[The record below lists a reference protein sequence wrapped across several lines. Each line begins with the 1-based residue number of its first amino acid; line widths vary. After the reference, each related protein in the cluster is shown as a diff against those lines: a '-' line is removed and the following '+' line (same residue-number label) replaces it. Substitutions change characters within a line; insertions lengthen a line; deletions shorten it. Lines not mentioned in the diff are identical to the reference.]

1 MQRKTEWEGSQS
13 MNRRS
18 LLRAAGAM
26 PLVTT
31 LPALAQAPA
40 WRPDRPIRFVV
51 GFAAGGSTDTSGRL
65 VANAISGTLGQPV
78 VVENRVGGAGNIG
91 SEHVARSAPDGH
103 TFVVASV
110 GTHATNQYLY
120 RALPFHVAN
129 DFTPVSL
136 VLVSAAVIVVKPS
149 LAVNSVAELVA
160 YAKANPGKL
169 NIGTSGVGG
178 TQHFAAALFE
188 QRAGVQFTHIP
199 YRGGAPAMADL
210 VAGRLDLVFSP
221 LAETMSFIQSGQV
234 RALGVTRTERMP
246 ALPNV
251 PPIADAVPG
260 YEFNSWI
267 GIFGP
272 ARLPANIVKTM
283 SDAIA
288 AGVRSPEVNQ
298 RMVSLGYLPVGGSA
312 EAMADLQRRD
322 MATMEAL
329 VRLTGA
335 SAD

>member
-1 MQRKTEWEGSQS
+1 

-18 LLRAAGAM
+18 LLRALGAA
-26 PLVTT
+26 PLFPV
-31 LPALAQAPA
+31 LPAFAQGTPA

-51 GFAAGGSTDTSGRL
+51 GFAAGGSTDTTARI
-65 VANAISGTLGQPV
+65 VANALGSTLGQPV
-78 VVENRVGGAGNIG
+78 VVENRVGAAGNIG

-110 GTHATNQYLY
+110 GTHATNQFLY
-120 RALPFHVAN
+120 RNLPFHVVR

-136 VLVSAAVIVVKPS
+136 ILVSAAVAVVRPN
-149 LAVNSVAELVA
+149 LPIRDIPELIA
-160 YAKANPGKL
+160 FARANPGAL

-188 QRAGVQFTHIP
+188 QKTGVRFTHVP

-221 LAETMSFIQSGQV
+221 LAETMSFIQGGQV
-234 RALGVTRTERMP
+234 RPLGVTRTQRMP
-246 ALPNV
+246 ALPDI

-260 YEFNSWI
+260 YAFNSWI

-272 ARLPANIVKTM
+272 ANLPAPIVRTM

-288 AGVRSPEVNQ
+288 AGVRQPEVNQ

-312 EAMADLQRRD
+312 EDMGTLQRSD
-322 MATMEAL
+322 VALMEEL

>member
-1 MQRKTEWEGSQS
+1 V
-13 MNRRS
+13 NRRS
-18 LLRAAGAM
+18 LLRALGAA
-26 PLVTT
+26 PLF
-31 LPALAQAPA
+31 PALPVLAQPAP
-40 WRPDRPIRFVV
+40 WRPDRPVRFVV
-51 GFAAGGSTDTSGRL
+51 GFAAGGSTDTSARL
-65 VANAISGTLGQPV
+65 VANAISGPLGQPV

-91 SEHVARSAPDGH
+91 SEHVARSAPDGL
-103 TFVVASV
+103 TYVVASV
-110 GTHATNQYLY
+110 GTHATNQFLY
-120 RALPFHVAN
+120 RNLPFHVAN

-136 VLVSAAVIVVKPS
+136 VLVSGAVIVVKPS
-149 LAVNSVAELVA
+149 LPVQSVAELVA

-188 QRAGVQFTHIP
+188 QKAGVQFTHIP

-221 LAETMSFIQSGQV
+221 LAETMSFIQSAQV
-234 RALGVTRTERMP
+234 RALGVTRMQRMP
-246 ALPNV
+246 ALPDV
-251 PPIADAVPG
+251 APIADTVPG

-272 ARLPANIVKTM
+272 ARLPAPVVTSM
-283 SDAIA
+283 SDVIA
-288 AGVRSPEVNQ
+288 AGVRTPEVNR
-298 RMVSLGYLPVGGSA
+298 RMTELGYLPVGGGA
-312 EAMADLQRRD
+312 EAMADMQRRD
-322 MATMEAL
+322 LATMESL

>member
-1 MQRKTEWEGSQS
+1 MD
-13 MNRRS
+13 RRS
-18 LLRAAGAM
+18 LLRALGAAPLM
-26 PLVTT
+26 PA
-31 LPALAQAPA
+31 LPAVAQGTPG
-40 WRPDRPIRFVV
+40 WKPDRPVRFVV
-51 GFAAGGSTDTSGRL
+51 GFAAGGSTDTTARL
-65 VANAISGTLGQPV
+65 VANAIGGTLGQPV

-91 SEHVARSAPDGH
+91 SEHVARSAPDGL
-103 TFVVASV
+103 TYVVASV
-110 GTHATNQYLY
+110 GTHATNQFLY
-120 RALPFHVAN
+120 KSLPFHVAN

-136 VLVSAAVIVVKPS
+136 VLVSGAVAVVHPS
-149 LAVNSVAELVA
+149 LAVRSVAELVA
-160 YAKANPGKL
+160 YARANPGKI
-169 NIGTSGVGG
+169 NIGTSGVGS

-199 YRGGAPAMADL
+199 YRGGAPAMSDL

-234 RALGVTRTERMP
+234 RPLGISRTERMP
-246 ALPNV
+246 ALPDI
-251 PPIADAVPG
+251 PPIADTVPG
-260 YEFNSWI
+260 YAFNSWI

-272 ARLPANIVKTM
+272 ARLPANIVQTM
-283 SDAIA
+283 SQAIT

-298 RMVSLGYLPVGGSA
+298 RMTSLGYLPVGGGP

-322 MATMEAL
+322 LVLMEEL

>member
-1 MQRKTEWEGSQS
+1 MD
-13 MNRRS
+13 RRS
-18 LLRAAGAM
+18 LLRALGAA
-26 PLVTT
+26 PLVPA
-31 LPALAQAPA
+31 LPARAQAPA

-51 GFAAGGSTDTSGRL
+51 GFAAGGSTDTSARI
-65 VANAISGTLGQPV
+65 VANAISPRLGQPV
-78 VVENRVGGAGNIG
+78 VVENRVGAAGNIG

-110 GTHATNQYLY
+110 GTHATNQFLY
-120 RALPFHVAN
+120 RALPFHVAR
-129 DFTPVSL
+129 DFSPVSL

-149 LAVNSVAELVA
+149 LPVNSVAELVA
-160 YAKANPGKL
+160 YARANPGRL

-188 QRAGVQFTHIP
+188 QRAGVQFTHVP
-199 YRGGAPAMADL
+199 YRGGAPAMQDL
-210 VAGRLDLVFSP
+210 VGGRLDLVFSP

-246 ALPNV
+246 ALPDI
-251 PPIADAVPG
+251 PAIADTVPG
-260 YEFNSWI
+260 YAFNSWI

-272 ARLPANIVKTM
+272 ARLPAPIVNAM
-283 SDAIA
+283 SQAIA
-288 AGVRSPEVNQ
+288 EGVRQPDVNR
-298 RMVSLGYLPVGGSA
+298 RMTELGYLPVGGDA

-322 MATMEAL
+322 LALMEEL

>member
-1 MQRKTEWEGSQS
+1 MD
-13 MNRRS
+13 RRG
-18 LLRAAGAM
+18 LLRALAAA
-26 PLVTT
+26 PLLPAV
-31 LPALAQAPA
+31 PALAQASA

-51 GFAAGGSTDTSGRL
+51 GFAAGGSTDTTARL
-65 VANAISGTLGQPV
+65 VANALGNRLGQPA
-78 VVENRVGGAGNIG
+78 VVENRVGAAGNIG
-91 SEHVARSAPDGH
+91 SENVARSAPDGQS
-103 TFVVASV
+103 FVVASV
-110 GTHATNQYLY
+110 GTHATNQFLY

-136 VLVSAAVIVVKPS
+136 ILVSAAVIVVKPS
-149 LAVNSVAELVA
+149 LPLASVAELVA
-160 YAKANPGKL
+160 YARANPGRI
-169 NIGTSGVGG
+169 NIGTSGVGS

-188 QRAGVQFTHIP
+188 QRAGVQFTHVP

-234 RALGVTRTERMP
+234 RPLGVTRTERMP
-246 ALPNV
+246 ALPDV
-251 PPIADAVPG
+251 PPVSDTVPG
-260 YEFNSWI
+260 YAFNSWI

-272 ARLPANIVKTM
+272 ARLPRAIVQTM

-288 AGVRSPEVNQ
+288 EAIRAPEVNR
-298 RMVSLGYLPVGGSA
+298 RMLELGYLPVGGGA

-322 MATMEAL
+322 LALMEEL

>member
-1 MQRKTEWEGSQS
+1 MTIS
-13 MNRRS
+13 RRP
-18 LLRAAGAM
+18 LLLAGLGMPFVARAQG
-26 PLVTT
+26 T
-31 LPALAQAPA
+31 A
-40 WRPDRPIRFVV
+40 WRPDRPVRFIV

-91 SEHVARSAPDGH
+91 SEHVARSAPDGL
-103 TFVVASV
+103 TYVVASV
-110 GTHATNQYLY
+110 GTHATNQFLY
-120 RALPFHVAN
+120 KSLPFHVAN

-136 VLVSAAVIVVKPS
+136 VLVSGAVVVANPN
-149 LAVNSVAELVA
+149 LPVRSVAELVA
-160 YAKANPGKL
+160 HAKANPGKL

-188 QRAGVQFTHIP
+188 QKAGVTFTHIP

-234 RALGVTRTERMP
+234 RALGVSRTQRMP
-246 ALPNV
+246 ALPDI
-251 PPIADAVPG
+251 PPIADTVAG

-272 ARLPANIVKTM
+272 ARLPAPIVQTM
-283 SDAIA
+283 SQAIA
-288 AGVRSPEVNQ
+288 AGVRTPEVNR
-298 RMVSLGYLPVGGSA
+298 RMTELGYLPVGGGP
-312 EAMADLQRRD
+312 EDMADLQRRD
-322 MATMEAL
+322 LATMEAL

>member
-1 MQRKTEWEGSQS
+1 MWRKKPEGNAVL
-13 MNRRS
+13 NRRN
-18 LLRAAGAM
+18 LLRVLGTA
-26 PLVTT
+26 PLFPA
-31 LPALAQAPA
+31 LPALAQAAP
-40 WRPDRPIRFVV
+40 WRPDRPVRFVV
-51 GFAAGGSTDTSGRL
+51 GFAAGGSTDTSARL
-65 VANAISGTLGQPV
+65 VANAIGDTLGQPV
-78 VVENRVGGAGNIG
+78 VVENRVGAAGNIG
-91 SEHVARSAPDGH
+91 SEFVARSAPDGL
-103 TFVVASV
+103 TYVVGSV
-110 GTHATNQYLY
+110 GTHATNQFLY
-120 RALPFHVAN
+120 KSLPFHVAN

-136 VLVSAAVIVVKPS
+136 VLVSAAVVVVKPS
-149 LAVNSVAELVA
+149 LPVRSVAELVT

-188 QRAGVQFTHIP
+188 QKAGVQFTHIP

-210 VAGRLDLVFSP
+210 VGGRLDLVFSP

-234 RALGVTRTERMP
+234 RALGVTRTQRMP
-246 ALPNV
+246 ALPDI

-272 ARLPANIVKTM
+272 ARLPAPIVRTM
-283 SDAIA
+283 SEAIT
-288 AGVRSPEVNQ
+288 AGVRSPEVNR
-298 RMVSLGYLPVGGSA
+298 RMTELGYLPVGGGP

-322 MATMEAL
+322 LATMEAL

>member
-1 MQRKTEWEGSQS
+1 
-13 MNRRS
+13 MNRRM
-18 LLRAAGAM
+18 LLSAFAAAPGLLTVPAAGQ
-26 PLVTT
+26 T
-31 LPALAQAPA
+31 APA

-51 GFAAGGSTDTSGRL
+51 GFAAGGSTDTTARL
-65 VANAISGTLGQPV
+65 VANAIGSTLGQPV

-110 GTHATNQYLY
+110 GTHATNQFLY
-120 RALPFHVAN
+120 RSLPFHVVR

-136 VLVSAAVIVVKPS
+136 VLVSGAVAVVRPS
-149 LAVNSVAELVA
+149 LEVRSIADLIALA
-160 YAKANPGKL
+160 RANPGGINL
-169 NIGTSGVGG
+169 GTSGVGG

-188 QRAGVQFTHIP
+188 QKTGVRFTHVP

-210 VAGRLDLVFSP
+210 VAGRLDLIFSP
-221 LAETMSFIQSGQV
+221 LAETMSFIQGGQV
-234 RALGVTRTERMP
+234 RPLGVTRAQRMP
-246 ALPNV
+246 ALPDL
-251 PPIADAVPG
+251 PPIADTVPG

-272 ARLPANIVKTM
+272 ANLPANIVQAM
-283 SDAIA
+283 SQAIA
-288 AGVRSPEVNQ
+288 AGVRSPEVNR
-298 RMVSLGYLPVGGSA
+298 RMVELGYLPVGGDA
-312 EAMADLQRRD
+312 EQMAELQRRD
-322 MATMEAL
+322 VALMEEL

>member
-1 MQRKTEWEGSQS
+1 

-18 LLRAAGAM
+18 LLRALGAA
-26 PLVTT
+26 PLF
-31 LPALAQAPA
+31 PALPVLSQTAP
-40 WRPDRPIRFVV
+40 WRPDRPVRFVV

-91 SEHVARSAPDGH
+91 SEHVARSAPDGL
-103 TFVVASV
+103 TYVVASV
-110 GTHATNQYLY
+110 GTHATNQFLY
-120 RALPFHVAN
+120 KALPFHVAN

-136 VLVSAAVIVVKPS
+136 VLVSAAVIVVNPN
-149 LAVNSVAELVA
+149 LPVRNVAELVA
-160 YAKANPGKL
+160 HARANPGKL

-188 QRAGVQFTHIP
+188 QKAGVTFTHIP

-234 RALGVTRTERMP
+234 RPLGVSRTQRMP
-246 ALPNV
+246 ALPEI
-251 PPIADAVPG
+251 PPVSDTVPG

-272 ARLPANIVKTM
+272 ARLPQPIVTTM
-283 SDAIA
+283 SEAIA
-288 AGVRSPEVNQ
+288 TGVRTPEVNR
-298 RMVSLGYLPVGGSA
+298 RMTDLGYLPVGGGP

-322 MATMEAL
+322 LATMEAL

>member
-1 MQRKTEWEGSQS
+1 
-13 MNRRS
+13 MNRRG
-18 LLRAAGAM
+18 LLRVLGAT
-26 PLVTT
+26 PL
-31 LPALAQAPA
+31 LPALPVLAQTTPA
-40 WRPDRPIRFVV
+40 WRPDRPVRFVV

-65 VANAISGTLGQPV
+65 VANAISGPLGQPV

-91 SEHVARSAPDGH
+91 SENVARSAPDGL

-110 GTHATNQYLY
+110 GTHATNQFLY
-120 RALPFHVAN
+120 RNLPFHVAN

-136 VLVSAAVIVVKPS
+136 VLVSGAVVV
-149 LAVNSVAELVA
+149 VNPNLPVRSVAELVA
-160 YAKANPGKL
+160 HAKANPGKL

-188 QRAGVQFTHIP
+188 QKAGVQFTHIP

-234 RALGVTRTERMP
+234 RALGVSRTERMP
-246 ALPNV
+246 ALPDV
-251 PPIADAVPG
+251 PPIADTVPG

-272 ARLPANIVKTM
+272 ARLPAPIVQSM
-283 SDAIA
+283 SEVIA
-288 AGVRSPEVNQ
+288 AAVRTPEVSR
-298 RMVSLGYLPVGGSA
+298 RMTDLGYLPVGGGP
-312 EAMADLQRRD
+312 EAMADMQRRD
-322 MATMEAL
+322 LATMEAL

>member
-1 MQRKTEWEGSQS
+1 

-18 LLRAAGAM
+18 LLRALSAA
-26 PLVTT
+26 PLVPA
-31 LPALAQAPA
+31 LPAAAQTTPA
-40 WRPDRPIRFVV
+40 WRPDRPIRFIV
-51 GFAAGGSTDTSGRL
+51 GFAAGGSTDTTARL
-65 VANAISGTLGQPV
+65 VANAIGGTLGQPV

-91 SEHVARSAPDGH
+91 SEHVARSAPDGQ

-110 GTHATNQYLY
+110 GTHATNQFLY
-120 RALPFHVAN
+120 RNLPFHVVR

-136 VLVSAAVIVVKPS
+136 VLVSGAVAVVRPS
-149 LAVNSVAELVA
+149 LPIRSIPELIA
-160 YAKANPGKL
+160 HAKANPGKINL
-169 NIGTSGVGG
+169 GTSGVGG

-188 QRAGVQFTHIP
+188 QKAGVQFTHIP

-210 VAGRLDLVFSP
+210 VAGRLDLIFSP

-234 RALGVTRTERMP
+234 RALGVTRTQRMP
-246 ALPNV
+246 ALPDV
-251 PPIADAVPG
+251 PPIADTVAG

-272 ARLPANIVKTM
+272 ANLPAPIVRAM
-283 SDAIA
+283 SEAIA
-288 AGVRSPEVNQ
+288 AGVRTPEVNR
-298 RMVSLGYLPVGGSA
+298 RMTELGYLPVGGSA
-312 EAMADLQRRD
+312 EDMANLQRRD
-322 MATMEAL
+322 VALMEEL

>member
-1 MQRKTEWEGSQS
+1 

-18 LLRAAGAM
+18 LLRAISAA
-26 PLVTT
+26 PL
-31 LPALAQAPA
+31 LPMSTVAQNAPA
-40 WRPDRPIRFVV
+40 WRPDRPIRFIV
-51 GFAAGGSTDTSGRL
+51 GFAAGGSTDTTARI
-65 VANAISGTLGQPV
+65 VANAIGGTLGQPV

-103 TFVVASV
+103 TYVVASV
-110 GTHATNQYLY
+110 GTHATNQFLY
-120 RALPFHVAN
+120 RNLPFHVVR

-136 VLVSAAVIVVKPS
+136 ILVSGAVAVVRPS
-149 LAVNSVAELVA
+149 LPIRSIPELIA
-160 YAKANPGKL
+160 HARANPGGL
-169 NIGTSGVGG
+169 NLGTSGVGG

-188 QRAGVQFTHIP
+188 QKTGVRFTHVP

-210 VAGRLDLVFSP
+210 VAGRLDLIFSP

-234 RALGVTRTERMP
+234 RPLGVTRAQRMP
-246 ALPNV
+246 ALPDI

-272 ARLPANIVKTM
+272 ANLPAPIIRTM
-283 SDAIA
+283 SEGIA
-288 AGVRSPEVNQ
+288 AAVRSPEVNQ
-298 RMVSLGYLPVGGSA
+298 RMVSLGYLPLGGSA
-312 EAMADLQRRD
+312 ED
-322 MATMEAL
+322 MASLQHRDVALMQEL

>member
-1 MQRKTEWEGSQS
+1 M
-13 MNRRS
+13 
-18 LLRAAGAM
+18 
-26 PLVTT
+26 
-31 LPALAQAPA
+31 
-40 WRPDRPIRFVV
+40 RFIV

-91 SEHVARSAPDGH
+91 SEHVARSAPDGL
-103 TFVVASV
+103 TYVVASV
-110 GTHATNQYLY
+110 GTHATNQFLY
-120 RALPFHVAN
+120 KSLPFHVAN

-136 VLVSAAVIVVKPS
+136 VLVSGAVVVANPN
-149 LAVNSVAELVA
+149 LPVRSVAELVA
-160 YAKANPGKL
+160 HAKANPGKL

-188 QRAGVQFTHIP
+188 QKAGVTFTHIP

-234 RALGVTRTERMP
+234 RALGVSRTQRMP
-246 ALPNV
+246 ALPDI
-251 PPIADAVPG
+251 PPIADTVAG

-272 ARLPANIVKTM
+272 ARLPAPIVQTM
-283 SDAIA
+283 SQAIA
-288 AGVRSPEVNQ
+288 AGVRTPEVNR
-298 RMVSLGYLPVGGSA
+298 RMTELGYLPVGGGP
-312 EAMADLQRRD
+312 EDMADLQRRD
-322 MATMEAL
+322 LATMEAL

>member
-1 MQRKTEWEGSQS
+1 

-18 LLRAAGAM
+18 LLRALGATPLLPMLPAGAQ
-26 PLVTT
+26 T
-31 LPALAQAPA
+31 APA
-40 WRPDRPIRFVV
+40 WRPDRPIRFIV
-51 GFAAGGSTDTSGRL
+51 GFAAGGSTDTTARI
-65 VANAISGTLGQPV
+65 VANAIGGTLGQPV
-78 VVENRVGGAGNIG
+78 VVENRVGAAGNIG

-110 GTHATNQYLY
+110 GTHATNQFLY
-120 RALPFHVAN
+120 RNLPFHVVR

-136 VLVSAAVIVVKPS
+136 ILVSAAVAVVRPNLPIRS
-149 LAVNSVAELVA
+149 IPELIA
-160 YAKANPGKL
+160 HARANPGAL

-188 QRAGVQFTHIP
+188 QRAGVRFTHVP

-234 RALGVTRTERMP
+234 RPLGVTRTQSMP
-246 ALPNV
+246 ALPDI

-260 YEFNSWI
+260 YAFNSWI

-272 ARLPANIVKTM
+272 ANLPAPIVRTM

-288 AGVRSPEVNQ
+288 AGVRQPEVNQ
-298 RMVSLGYLPVGGSA
+298 RMVSLGYLPVGGVA
-312 EAMADLQRRD
+312 EDMAALQRSD
-322 MATMEAL
+322 VTLMEEL

>member
-1 MQRKTEWEGSQS
+1 MD
-13 MNRRS
+13 RRS
-18 LLRAAGAM
+18 LLRALGAA
-26 PLVTT
+26 PLISAV
-31 LPALAQAPA
+31 PAQAQAPA
-40 WRPDRPIRFVV
+40 WRPDRPVRFIV
-51 GFAAGGSTDTSGRL
+51 GFAAGGSTDTTARI
-65 VANAISGTLGQPV
+65 VANAIGGRLGQPV

-91 SEHVARSAPDGH
+91 TEHVARSAPDGH

-110 GTHATNQYLY
+110 GTHATNQFLY
-120 RALPFHVAN
+120 RALPFHVQR

-136 VLVSAAVIVVKPS
+136 ILVSAAVIVVKPS
-149 LAVNSVAELVA
+149 LPVNSVAELVA
-160 YAKANPGKL
+160 YARANPGRL

-188 QRAGVQFTHIP
+188 QRAGVQFTHVP
-199 YRGGAPAMADL
+199 YRGGAPAMQDL
-210 VAGRLDLVFSP
+210 VGGRLDLVFSP

-246 ALPNV
+246 ALPDI
-251 PPIADAVPG
+251 PAIAETVPG
-260 YEFNSWI
+260 YAFNSWI

-272 ARLPANIVKTM
+272 ARLPAPIVNAM
-283 SDAIA
+283 SDAIRD
-288 AGVRSPEVNQ
+288 GVRQPEVNR
-298 RMVSLGYLPVGGSA
+298 RMVELGYLPVGGDA

-322 MATMEAL
+322 LALMEEL